1 MEKFNESPLELGKCI
16 VALIATCEVLRIDY
30 PQKLKPMN
38 VAVYVQLANKVAG
51 ELGIPMRANN
61 ALETL
66 GKTVQAIIDAS
77 VSQGK
82 ASVPDIEQVYNRKL
96 DDFLS

>member
-1 MEKFNESPLELGKCI
+1 MERFNESSRELGKCI
-16 VALIATCEVLRIDY
+16 VALIATCEVLGIDY

-61 ALETL
+61 TLETL
-66 GKTVQAIIDAS
+66 GKTVQSIIDAS
-77 VSQGK
+77 VYQGK
-82 ASVPDIEQVYNRKL
+82 ASISDIEQVYNKKL
-96 DDFLS
+96 DDLL